1 MLVTEKEE
9 KLFMKKKIKIISA
22 LLMCLFVLSA
32 CQTGTATTAIS
43 ENVTSEGAVVTVD
56 AEPVPINLSNVYK
69 RSIDYV
75 SIKDHVEAAQE
86 KDFKEYAIE
95 LSGLEVGAIELLMA
109 ECDEVG
115 IDPFVILG
123 LMRLESEF
131 DTYCVGNL
139 GERGLGQ
146 LMANTAEP
154 VARNMGIEYVPD
166 KLFEPEYNIKLFMTQ
181 FKYLYEFY
189 DRNMHMTLTA
199 YNRGQGGLDKYM
211 ASRSKHA
218 DPAVSDYSMVV
229 LKYTTSFK
237 EEFDNQ

>member
-1 MLVTEKEE
+1 MTENEE
-9 KLFMKKKIKIISA
+9 KHYMKKKIKIVSV
-22 LLMCLFVLSA
+22 LLICTFVLIA
-32 CQTGTATTAIS
+32 CQTGASTTAVS
-43 ENVTSEGAVVTVD
+43 EDVELEGEVATVEE
-56 AEPVPINLSNVYK
+56 EPVPINLSSVYK

-75 SIKDHVEAAQE
+75 SIKDHVEAAE
-86 KDFKEYAIE
+86 KKDFKEYAME
-95 LSGLEVGAIELLMA
+95 LTGLEAGAIELMMA

-154 VARNMGIEYVPD
+154 VARNMGIEYDPD
-166 KLFEPEYNIKLFMTQ
+166 KLFEPEYNIKLFMRQ

-189 DRNMHMTLTA
+189 NGDIHMTLTA

-211 ASRSKHA
+211 ASRSKYA
-218 DPAVSDYSMVV
+218 NPAVSDYSMV
-229 LKYTTSFK
+229 LLNYATSFK

>member
-1 MLVTEKEE
+1 M
-9 KLFMKKKIKIISA
+9 MKKIKIVSV
-22 LLMCLFVLSA
+22 LLVCVFVLIA
-32 CQTGTATTAIS
+32 CQTGASTTIPESVAL
-43 ENVTSEGAVVTVD
+43 EGTVAD
-56 AEPVPINLSNVYK
+56 VDEEPVSINLSNVYK
-69 RSIDYV
+69 EKIDYV
-75 SIKDHVEAAQE
+75 SIKDHFEE
-86 KDFKEYAIE
+86 KKNKDFKEYAIE
-95 LSGLEVGAIELLMA
+95 LSGLEEGAIDLLVD
-109 ECDEVG
+109 ECNEVD
-115 IDPFVILG
+115 IDPFIILG

-131 DTYCVGNL
+131 NPYCVGSL

-154 VARNMGIEYVPD
+154 VARNMGIEYDPD

-189 DRNMHMTLTA
+189 GKDMHMTLTA

-211 ASRSKHA
+211 ASRSKYA

>member
-1 MLVTEKEE
+1 MIEKEE
-9 KLFMKKKIKIISA
+9 KLFMKNKIKIVSV
-22 LLMCLFVLSA
+22 LLVCAFVLIA
-32 CQTGTATTAIS
+32 CQTGTSTTAIS
-43 ENVTSEGAVVTVD
+43 EPVISEVADEAVD
-56 AEPVPINLSNVYK
+56 EEPVPINLSNVYK

-75 SIKDHVEAAQE
+75 SIKDHVEAAE
-86 KDFKEYAIE
+86 KKNFKEYAIE
-95 LSGLEVGAIELLMA
+95 LTGLEEDAIDLMVA

-115 IDPFVILG
+115 LDPFVILG

-131 DTYCVGNL
+131 NTYCVGSL

-154 VARNMGIEYVPD
+154 VARNMGIEYDPD

-189 DRNMHMTLTA
+189 DRDLHMTLTA

-211 ASRSKHA
+211 ASRSKYA
-218 DPAVSDYSMVV
+218 DPAVSDYSMV
-229 LKYTTSFK
+229 LLNYATSFK